1 MPSTSCCRHAGEMT
15 EMPGPDEPWPSK
27 PSRCSRVLGR
37 RLAAVRPL
45 PRRDAPTRRRE
56 RGAPGGGRA
65 ERARLQ
71 GRSGARRPKARAA
84 GQLPARP
91 HPAARGRRDRPKE
104 AAVRDRRP
112 ARRPWPRDRRLQ
124 GRQRDRRRDEGR
136 ASGLLHRLPAR
147 SGAGPDHPRYR
158 PRRGDLPRDGDRAPS
173 RGRGQALRDRQLSG
187 RLGGDARRGA
197 PARALRS
204 DHHRR
209 RAARLLGG
217 RAAASTRCAT
227 RAGCLA
233 ARG

>member
-1 MPSTSCCRHAGEMT
+1 MPKANNADARKGAAGAPVIRGRHCLLY
-15 EMPGPDEPWPSK
+15 
-27 PSRCSRVLGR
+27 RC
-37 RLAAVRPL
+37 LATVRPL
-45 PRRDAPTRRRE
+45 SRRDAPTRRRE

-71 GRSGARRPKARAA
+71 GRAGARRPEARAA

-91 HPAARGRRDRPKE
+91 HPAARGRRDRPEE

-147 SGAGPDHPRYR
+147 SGAGPDHPRHR

-209 RAARLLGG
+209 RRRCPTGPAC
-217 RAAASTRCAT
+217 RASIRCAT
-227 RAGCLA
+227 RAGCSE
-233 ARG
+233 GPG